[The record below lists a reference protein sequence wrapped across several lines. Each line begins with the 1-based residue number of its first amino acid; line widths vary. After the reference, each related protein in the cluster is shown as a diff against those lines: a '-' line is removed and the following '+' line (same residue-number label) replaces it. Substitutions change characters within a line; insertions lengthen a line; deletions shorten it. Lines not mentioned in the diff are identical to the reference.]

1 MKPPR
6 LHSNNSERLVLAH
19 SRRAGHLRAELLVE
33 VFRPCGARVDATAG
47 PFPFRPTK
55 PCPLAKFWE
64 RNLLDLKFWSTVL
77 SKGERAA
84 AVQPTLGTLSIR
96 HGVGGKPENHLS
108 PCVAQ
113 RLSAANV
120 NLITIRNGPRDMT

>member
-1 MKPPR
+1 MRRTRRRNRGTIPVPAD
-6 LHSNNSERLVLAH
+6 EALA
-19 SRRAGHLRAELLVE
+19 
-33 VFRPCGARVDATAG
+33 ARKISGEGIV
-47 PFPFRPTK
+47 
-55 PCPLAKFWE
+55 
-64 RNLLDLKFWSTVL
+64 LDLKFWSTVL

-120 NLITIRNGPRDMT
+120 NLITIRNGPRDMTNCKVRIVML